1 MSLSFTIIIILL
13 PNVAA
18 LLSPSRASPPV
29 REPSPIIAIIFSFP
43 PVRSLPLARPVAK
56 LTEVDV

>member
-1 MSLSFTIIIILL
+1 MSLSLTIIIILL
-13 PNVAA
+13 PKVAA
-18 LLSPSRASPPV
+18 LLRPSRASPPV

-43 PVRSLPLARPVAK
+43 PNKSRPFARPVAR